1 MRNLIERFG
10 NISIINCDSK
20 QVYEE
25 ILIITAQPPKQ
36 EVFYKLYGYVSA
48 KKNYFVGLWL
58 EDLEKEVNYAL
69 ENAHIPIITGGSR
82 LYISSLTKG
91 LSSMPQISQE
101 MRKNVSEFK

>member
-69 ENAHIPIITGGSR
+69 ENAHIPIITGEGRNQQFNQR
-82 LYISSLTKG
+82 LIINATNKSGNEEKC
-91 LSSMPQISQE
+91 QRI
-101 MRKNVSEFK
+101 